1 MQLGKK
7 YKYLATLIS
16 QKRLP
21 AASIVFKICKVFE
34 IFSIQGRPGKNIQ
47 TADQSLKKKI
57 SLISIGDAPLT
68 KGAFGIDVRHHLSYS
83 TKVFDKY

>member
-21 AASIVFKICKVFE
+21 AASIVFKTCKVFE
-34 IFSIQGRPGKNIQ
+34 IFSVQGRPGKNIQ
-47 TADQSLKKKI
+47 TADQS
-57 SLISIGDAPLT
+57 PLS
-68 KGAFGIDVRHHLSYS
+68 KRKEERGGGGGVPANP
-83 TKVFDKY
+83 